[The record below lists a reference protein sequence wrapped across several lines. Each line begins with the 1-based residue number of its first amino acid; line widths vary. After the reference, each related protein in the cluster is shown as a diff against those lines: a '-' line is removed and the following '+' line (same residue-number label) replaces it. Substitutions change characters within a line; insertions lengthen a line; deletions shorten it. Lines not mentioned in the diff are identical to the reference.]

1 MSKTLVKRF
10 SLGNI
15 SELTIPATTQ
25 AYPLGMRI
33 QIEDDTK
40 RAIKEFIYV
49 KAHDALTAYVP
60 LILTYGSTAAAEVV
74 TAATAK
80 SSVYTRIV
88 VPQVAFTSSSY
99 YGFVQV
105 KGDATITI
113 SSGNAVAGQVCKA
126 YDATCVDE
134 TAATITV
141 YSFGMFTAAR
151 TGAGDVAVYLF
162 DRLVTID
169 GA

>member
-15 SELTIPATTQ
+15 SELTVPSTTQ

-33 QIEDDTK
+33 QIEDDTE
-40 RAIKEFIYV
+40 RAIKEFVYV

-60 LILTYGSTAAAEVV
+60 LILTYGSTSGSEVT

-80 SSVYTRIV
+80 LSTYQRIV

-113 SSGNAVAGQVCKA
+113 SSGNAVAGQVCQA

-134 TAATITV
+134 GAATLTT

-151 TGAGDVAVYLF
+151 TGAGDVAIYLF
-162 DRLVTID
+162 DRMVVID